1 MPTTPHQGIPVWDPF
16 VRFFHWGLVTCVVLN
31 LWVLEDGEW
40 AHEITGYTA
49 SALVGLRL
57 VWGFVGTRHAR
68 FSDFFPTP
76 TRLRLHL
83 GALLRGE
90 TPHHDGHNPLGALM
104 MFGLMGLVLALGLSG
119 WLQTTDRFWG
129 EEWLQ
134 DTHEWLA
141 NGLMLMAGAHALAAV
156 VMGRLERV
164 RLVRAMV
171 TGRKVRF

>member
-1 MPTTPHQGIPVWDPF
+1 MPTNTPSSTQVWDPF
-16 VRFFHWGLVTCVVLN
+16 VRLFHWGLVTCVVLN
-31 LWVLEDGEW
+31 LWILEDGEW

-49 SALVGLRL
+49 SALVVMRL
-57 VWGFVGTRHAR
+57 VWGFVGSKHAR

-76 TRLRLHL
+76 TRLRTHL
-83 GALLRGE
+83 AALLQGE
-90 TPHHDGHNPLGALM
+90 APQHPGHNPLGALM
-104 MFGLMGLVLALGLSG
+104 MLTLMALVLALVLSG

-134 DTHEWLA
+134 DTHEWLS
-141 NGLMLMAGAHALAAV
+141 NGLMLMAGAHGLAAI

-164 RLVRAMV
+164 HLVRAMV